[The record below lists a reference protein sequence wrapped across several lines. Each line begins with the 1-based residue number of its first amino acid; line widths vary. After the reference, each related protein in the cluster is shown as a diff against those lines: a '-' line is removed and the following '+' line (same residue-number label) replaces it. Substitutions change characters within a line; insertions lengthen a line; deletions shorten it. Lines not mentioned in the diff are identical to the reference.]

1 MDECSRR
8 WHPPSSRCDRAAV
21 RHELIARIRGLE
33 PLPDADDDDPARLE
47 DATWDRAEFLLAA
60 ADAIGG
66 RRLVRGHR
74 PLFQRPA
81 LADGYEMMQ
90 GLRHDPER
98 AVTPDWQLLTS
109 IMRSLML
116 R

>member
-8 WHPPSSRCDRAAV
+8 GHPPSSRCDRAAV

-60 ADAIGG
+60 ADAIGE
-66 RRLVRGHR
+66 RRLVRAIARCSRG
-74 PLFQRPA
+74 QRSQTA
-81 LADGYEMMQ
+81 TE
-90 GLRHDPER
+90 
-98 AVTPDWQLLTS
+98 
-109 IMRSLML
+109 
-116 R
+116 